1 MMASAGAVFGLNTA
15 WKTKRREGEQNM
27 KRLISLLTALA
38 LVLSL
43 VPAAFAEDS
52 YIAAPYDP
60 AQTNPAVTYMEPV
73 FYQNENGPTI
83 GVTTVG
89 VLVKDGLYFKDLNNN
104 KELDPAEDWRLDART
119 RAADLVSGLSLEDQA
134 GFLFNALA
142 ITPGVPKLDMARNE
156 DGTIN
161 PAAIVTVLAEGEESK
176 NAFASGFAGLDSF
189 VINTQKVRAGVY
201 RGGLNFDA
209 STVALYNN
217 VVTEMAEADA
227 ALRGVPAIPM
237 TILSNPISAGF
248 PDAPGLAAA
257 VMGDGNYDAI
267 RDYAEVDRQ
276 MWVAQGIN
284 AMYGPQVDLVTDPR
298 WPRNFETFTE
308 RPEVAAGIITALVD
322 GYHMGTDG
330 LKPGAV
336 ALSVK
341 HFPGD
346 GAAENGFESHTAQ
359 GQWRLYPTAG
369 SLEKYQLVAF
379 QAAIDAKCG
388 SIMPCYSRDA
398 ADGRSVTQ
406 TYRGHEI
413 QVNQLGSAYNKE
425 IITTLLRDVMGF
437 DGYVNTDSGIVTGQT
452 FGVEEQSL
460 TERYATLIAAG
471 SDAIGSGLRTDL
483 VIEAVQTGILAKE
496 DLDRANINRAVSIF
510 EQGRFD
516 NPYLDYNHADEVRAT
531 NLETAADQAY
541 ALNQKAVVLMKNHD
555 KALPLAPDAGTKLFI
570 GSYTGDGEDEDMLAA
585 LTELFTA
592 KGFEIVDKAKD
603 AEVAYFYV
611 QPKATTSTNGTAS
624 EGVLSLVEDYEVDER
639 EMSGGGAGFG
649 QGVVASQNKTGDKIE
664 VTTLADVDKLVKA
677 ANTVHEN
684 GGKVV
689 ATIVCTSPWI
699 LTNLEPYCDALLAQY
714 TTSGASLNNARR
726 AQVDVITG
734 AYNPTG
740 KLAVTMV
747 SSEDVIA
754 LTYGATL
761 EDGTVAEICASPN
774 DVPGYDKDQ
783 YIDPAVLANVKG
795 GSYAYQDADGNYYLS
810 GFGLSY

>member
-1 MMASAGAVFGLNTA
+1 
-15 WKTKRREGEQNM
+15 M
-27 KRLISLLTALA
+27 KRIICLLVTLA
-38 LVLSL
+38 MLLSL
-43 VPAAFAEDS
+43 VPASLAEGEGDS

-60 AQTNPAVTYMEPV
+60 AAVDPTATYLEPA
-73 FYQNENGPTI
+73 FYENEGGPTI

-89 VLVKDGLYFKDLNNN
+89 VLVVDGKYFKDLNNN
-104 KELDPAEDWRLDART
+104 KELDPAEDWRLDARE
-119 RAADLVSGLSLEDQA
+119 RATDLVSRLSLEDQA

-142 ITPGVPKLDMARNE
+142 ITPAVPKLDMAKNE

-161 PAAIVTVLAEGEESK
+161 PAAIVTMVAPGEESK
-176 NAFASGFAGLDSF
+176 NAYSNSFAGLDSV
-189 VINTQKVRAGVY
+189 VINEQKVRAGVY

-209 STVALYNN
+209 SMVALYNN

-227 ALRGVPAIPM
+227 AQRGVPAIPM
-237 TILSNPISAGF
+237 TIISNPIAAGF

-257 VMGDGNYDAI
+257 AMGDGNFDAI
-267 RDYAEVDRQ
+267 REYAEVDRQ

-298 WPRNFETFTE
+298 WPRNLETFCE
-308 RPEVAAGIITALVD
+308 RPEITAGIITALVD
-322 GYHMGTDG
+322 GYHMGIDG

-346 GAAENGFESHTAQ
+346 GSAENGFESHTAQ
-359 GQWRLYPTAG
+359 GQWRLYPTEG
-369 SLEKYQLVAF
+369 SLEKYHLVAF

-388 SIMPCYSRDA
+388 SIMPCYSRDTK
-398 ADGRSVTQ
+398 DTRSVPQ
-406 TYRGHEI
+406 SYRGHVVEP
-413 QVNQLGSAYNKE
+413 QELGSAYNKE

-452 FGVEEQSL
+452 FGVEDLSM
-460 TERYATLIAAG
+460 TERYALLISAG

-483 VIEAVQTGILAKE
+483 VIEAVNTGVLAKE
-496 DLDRANINRAVSIF
+496 DLDRANINRATAIF
-510 EQGRFD
+510 QQGRFD
-516 NPYLDYNHADEVRAT
+516 NPYLDYAKADEVRAT
-531 NLETAADQAY
+531 NLQTAAAQAQ
-541 ALNQKAVVLMKNHD
+541 ALHQKAVVLMKNHENT
-555 KALPLAPDAGTKLFI
+555 LPLAPNAGTKLFI
-570 GSYTGDGEDEDMLAA
+570 ASYTGTGEDEDTLAA

-592 KGFEIVDKAKD
+592 QGFEVVDKAKD

-611 QPKATTSTNGTAS
+611 QPKATNSTNGSAS
-624 EGVLSLVEDYEVDER
+624 QGVLSLVEDYEVDER

-649 QGVVASQNKTGDKIE
+649 QGVVASQKKTGEKIE
-664 VTTLADVDKLVKA
+664 VTTVADIDKLIKA
-677 ANTVHEN
+677 AETVHGN

-714 TTSGASLNNARR
+714 TTSPASVGNARS
-726 AQVDVITG
+726 AQVG
-734 AYNPTG
+734 AIVGAFKPTG

-747 SSEDVIA
+747 SCEEVIG
-754 LTYGATL
+754 LTYVEN
-761 EDGTVAEICASPN
+761 EDGTYLETCASPN

-783 YIDPAVLANVKG
+783 YIDPAILQNVPG
-795 GSYAYQDADGNYYLS
+795 GHYAYCDADGNYYWS
-810 GFGLSY
+810 GFGLTY

>member
-1 MMASAGAVFGLNTA
+1 
-15 WKTKRREGEQNM
+15 M
-27 KRLISLLTALA
+27 KRFISLLAALA
-38 LVLSL
+38 LVLGM
-43 VPAAFAEDS
+43 VPASFAEDS
-52 YIAAPYDP
+52 YIPAPYDP
-60 AQTNPAVTYMEPV
+60 NAVDPTVTYMEPA
-73 FYQNENGPTI
+73 FYQNENGPSI

-89 VLVKDGLYFKDLNNN
+89 VLVQDGLYFKDLNNN
-104 KELDPAEDWRLDART
+104 KALDPAEDWRLDAKT
-119 RAADLVSGLSLEDQA
+119 RATDLVAGLSLEDQA

-142 ITPGVPKLDMARNE
+142 ITPNAPKLDMVKNE

-161 PAAIVTVLAEGEESK
+161 PAAVVTIVAEGEESK
-176 NAFASGFAGLDSF
+176 NAYSNSFAGLDSV

-257 VMGDGNYDAI
+257 AMGDGNYDAI
-267 RDYAEVDRQ
+267 REYAEVDRQ

-379 QAAIDAKCG
+379 QAAVDAKCG

-398 ADGRSVTQ
+398 ADSRSVVQ
-406 TYRGHEI
+406 TYRGHEV

-425 IITTLLRDVMGF
+425 IITTLLREVMGF

-452 FGVEEQSL
+452 FGVEDKTM
-460 TERYATLIAAG
+460 TERYAMLIAAG
-471 SDAIGSGLRTDL
+471 SDAIGSGLRTDM

-510 EQGRFD
+510 QQGRFD
-516 NPYLDYNHADEVRAT
+516 NPYLDYLKADEVRNT
-531 NLETAADQAY
+531 NLQTAAEQAY
-541 ALNQKAVVLMKNHD
+541 ALHQKAVVLMKNHE
-555 KALPLAPDAGTKLFI
+555 KALPLAANAGTKVFI
-570 GSYTGDGEDEDMLAA
+570 GSYTGNGEDEDTLTA

-592 KGFEIVDKAKD
+592 QGFEVVDKAKD

-611 QPKATTSTNGTAS
+611 QPKATNSTNGSAS

-639 EMSGGGAGFG
+639 EMSGGGQGFG
-649 QGVVASQNKTGDKIE
+649 QGVVASQKKTGEKIE
-664 VTTLADVDKLVKA
+664 VTTVADMKKLVKA
-677 ANTVHEN
+677 AETVHEN

-689 ATIVCTSPWI
+689 ATVVCTSPWI

-714 TTSGASLNNARR
+714 TTSGASVNNARK
-726 AQVDVITG
+726 AQLDVITG
-734 AYNPTG
+734 AFNPTG

-754 LTYGATL
+754 LTYTEN
-761 EDGTVAEICASPN
+761 EDGTYLETCAAPN

-783 YIDPAVLANVKG
+783 YIDPAILANVPG
-795 GSYAYQDADGNYYLS
+795 NSYAYCDADGNYYWS

>member
-1 MMASAGAVFGLNTA
+1 
-15 WKTKRREGEQNM
+15 M
-27 KRLISLLTALA
+27 KRIISLFAVLA

-43 VPAAFAEDS
+43 VPAAFAEDG
-52 YIAAPYDP
+52 YIPAPYDP
-60 AQTNPAVTYMEPV
+60 NLVDPTVTYLEPV
-73 FYQNENGPTI
+73 FYENENGPTI

-89 VLVKDGLYFKDLNNN
+89 VIVKDGLYFKDLNNN
-104 KELDPAEDWRLDART
+104 KELDPSEDWRLDART
-119 RAADLVSGLSLEDQA
+119 RATDLVSKMELVDQA

-142 ITPGVPKLDMARNE
+142 ITPNAPKLAMVQNE

-161 PAAIVTVLAEGEESK
+161 PAAVVTILGEGEESK
-176 NAFASGFAGLDSF
+176 NAYAAGFAGLDSF

-217 VVTEMAEADA
+217 VVTEMAEADSA
-227 ALRGVPAIPM
+227 VRGVPAIPM
-237 TILSNPISAGF
+237 TIISNPISAGF
-248 PDAPGLAAA
+248 PDSQGLAAA

-267 RDYAEVDRQ
+267 REYAEVDRE

-298 WPRNFETFTE
+298 WPRNFETFSE
-308 RPEVAAGIITALVD
+308 RPEVTAGIITALVD

-346 GAAENGFESHTAQ
+346 GAAENGFESHTYQ
-359 GQWRLYPTAG
+359 GQWRLYPTPG

-398 ADGRSVTQ
+398 ADDRSATQ
-406 TYRGHEI
+406 TYRGYEI
-413 QVNQLGSAYNKE
+413 KVNQLGSAYNKE

-452 FGVEEQSL
+452 FGVEDLSL
-460 TERYATLIAAG
+460 TERYAQLIAAG

-483 VIEAVQTGILAKE
+483 VIEAVETGILAKE
-496 DLDRANINRAVSIF
+496 DLDRANINRAISIF

-516 NPYLDYNHADEVRAT
+516 NPYLDYLKADEVRAT
-531 NLETAADQAY
+531 NLETASAQAY
-541 ALNQKAVVLMKNHD
+541 ALHQKAVVLMKNSNS
-555 KALPLAPDAGTKLFI
+555 ALPLAANAGTKLYIASF
-570 GSYTGDGEDEDMLAA
+570 TGTGEDDATVEAMTA
-585 LTELFTA
+585 LFEA
-592 KGFEIVDKAKD
+592 QGFEIVSKAAD
-603 AEVAYFYV
+603 ADVAYFYV
-611 QPKATTSTNGTAS
+611 EPKQTTSTNGTDA
-624 EGVLSLVEDYEVDER
+624 EGILSLVEDYEVDER
-639 EMSGGGAGFG
+639 EKSGSGQFG
-649 QGVVASQNKTGDKIE
+649 QGVVASQNKTGEKIE
-664 VTTLADVDKLVKA
+664 VTTLADVKKLAKA
-677 ANTVHEN
+677 ADTVHAN

-714 TTSGASLNNARR
+714 TTSGASLSNARK

-734 AYNPTG
+734 AFNPTG

-747 SSEDVIA
+747 SSPDVIA
-754 LTYGATL
+754 LTYGVTL

-783 YIDPAVLANVKG
+783 YIDPAILANVKG
-795 GSYAYQDADGNYYLS
+795 GSYAYQDADGNYYVS

>member
-1 MMASAGAVFGLNTA
+1 
-15 WKTKRREGEQNM
+15 M
-27 KRLISLLTALA
+27 KRFISLLAALA
-38 LVLSL
+38 LVLGM
-43 VPAAFAEDS
+43 VPASFAEDS
-52 YIAAPYDP
+52 YIPAPYDP
-60 AQTNPAVTYMEPV
+60 NAVDPTVTYMEPA

-89 VLVKDGLYFKDLNNN
+89 VLVQDGLYFKDLNNN
-104 KELDPAEDWRLDART
+104 KALDPAEDWRLDAKT
-119 RAADLVSGLSLEDQA
+119 RATDLVAGLSLEDQA

-142 ITPGVPKLDMARNE
+142 ITPNAPKLDMVKNE

-161 PAAIVTVLAEGEESK
+161 PAAVVTIVAEGEESK
-176 NAFASGFAGLDSF
+176 NAYSNSFAGLDSV

-237 TILSNPISAGF
+237 TIISNPISAGF

-257 VMGDGNYDAI
+257 AMGDGNYDAI
-267 RDYAEVDRQ
+267 REYAEVDRQ

-379 QAAIDAKCG
+379 QAAVDANCG

-398 ADGRSVTQ
+398 ADSRSVVQ
-406 TYRGHEI
+406 TYRGHEV

-425 IITTLLRDVMGF
+425 IITTLLREVMGF

-452 FGVEEQSL
+452 FGVEDKTM
-460 TERYATLIAAG
+460 TERYAMLIAAG
-471 SDAIGSGLRTDL
+471 SDAIGSGLRTDM

-510 EQGRFD
+510 QQGRFD
-516 NPYLDYNHADEVRAT
+516 NPYLDYLKADEVRNT
-531 NLETAADQAY
+531 NLQTAAEQAY
-541 ALNQKAVVLMKNHD
+541 ALHQKAVVLMKNHE
-555 KALPLAPDAGTKLFI
+555 KALPLAANAGTKVFI
-570 GSYTGDGEDEDMLAA
+570 GSYTGNGEDEDTLTA

-592 KGFEIVDKAKD
+592 QGFEVVDKAKD

-611 QPKATTSTNGTAS
+611 QPKATNSTNGSAS

-639 EMSGGGAGFG
+639 EMSGGGQGFG
-649 QGVVASQNKTGDKIE
+649 QGVVASQKKTGEKIE
-664 VTTLADVDKLVKA
+664 VTTVADMKKLVKA
-677 ANTVHEN
+677 AETVHEN

-689 ATIVCTSPWI
+689 ATVVCTSPWI

-714 TTSGASLNNARR
+714 TTSGASVNNARK
-726 AQVDVITG
+726 AQLDVITG
-734 AYNPTG
+734 AFNPTG

-754 LTYGATL
+754 LTYTEN
-761 EDGTVAEICASPN
+761 EDGTYLETCAAPN

-783 YIDPAVLANVKG
+783 YIDPAILANVPG
-795 GSYAYQDADGNYYLS
+795 NSYAYCDADGNYYWS

>member
-1 MMASAGAVFGLNTA
+1 
-15 WKTKRREGEQNM
+15 M
-27 KRLISLLTALA
+27 KRFISLLAALA
-38 LVLSL
+38 LVLGM
-43 VPAAFAEDS
+43 VPASFAEDS
-52 YIAAPYDP
+52 YIPAPYDP
-60 AQTNPAVTYMEPV
+60 NAVDPTVTYMEPA

-89 VLVKDGLYFKDLNNN
+89 VLVQDGLYFKDLNNN
-104 KELDPAEDWRLDART
+104 KALDPAEDWRLDAKT
-119 RAADLVSGLSLEDQA
+119 RATDLVAGLSLEDQA

-142 ITPGVPKLDMARNE
+142 ITPNAPKLDMVKNE

-161 PAAIVTVLAEGEESK
+161 PAAVVTIVAEGEESK
-176 NAFASGFAGLDSF
+176 NAYSNSFAGLDSV

-257 VMGDGNYDAI
+257 AMGDGNYDAI
-267 RDYAEVDRQ
+267 REYAEVDRQ

-379 QAAIDAKCG
+379 QAAVDAKCG

-398 ADGRSVTQ
+398 ADSRSVVQ
-406 TYRGHEI
+406 TYRGHEV

-425 IITTLLRDVMGF
+425 IITTLLREVMGF

-452 FGVEEQSL
+452 FGVEDKTM
-460 TERYATLIAAG
+460 TERYAMLIAAG
-471 SDAIGSGLRTDL
+471 SDAIGSGLRTDM

-510 EQGRFD
+510 QQGRFD
-516 NPYLDYNHADEVRAT
+516 NPYLDYLKADEVRNT
-531 NLETAADQAY
+531 NLQTAAEQAY
-541 ALNQKAVVLMKNHD
+541 ALHQKAVVLMKNHE
-555 KALPLAPDAGTKLFI
+555 KALPLAANAGTKVFI
-570 GSYTGDGEDEDMLAA
+570 GSYTGNGEDEDTLTA

-592 KGFEIVDKAKD
+592 QGFEVVDKAKD

-611 QPKATTSTNGTAS
+611 QPKATNSTNGSAS
-624 EGVLSLVEDYEVDER
+624 EAVLSLVEDYEVDER
-639 EMSGGGAGFG
+639 EMSGGGQGFG
-649 QGVVASQNKTGDKIE
+649 QGVVASQKKTGEKIE
-664 VTTLADVDKLVKA
+664 VTTVADMKKLVKA
-677 ANTVHEN
+677 AETVHEN

-689 ATIVCTSPWI
+689 ATVVCTSPWI

-714 TTSGASLNNARR
+714 TTSGASVNNARK

-754 LTYGATL
+754 LTYTEN
-761 EDGTVAEICASPN
+761 EDGTYLETCAAPN

-783 YIDPAVLANVKG
+783 YIDPAILANVPG
-795 GSYAYQDADGNYYLS
+795 NSYAYCDADGNYYWS

>member
-1 MMASAGAVFGLNTA
+1 
-15 WKTKRREGEQNM
+15 M
-27 KRLISLLTALA
+27 KRFVSILAVLA

-60 AQTNPAVTYMEPV
+60 SEVNPAATYMEPV
-73 FYQNENGPTI
+73 FYQNENGPSI

-89 VLVKDGLYFKDLNNN
+89 VIVQDGLYFKDLNNN
-104 KELDPAEDWRLDART
+104 KALDPAEDWRLDART
-119 RAADLVSGLSLEDQA
+119 RAADLVAGLSLEDQA

-142 ITPGVPKLDMARNE
+142 ITPGVPKLEMAKNE

-161 PAAIVTVLAEGEESK
+161 PAAIVTILGEGEESK
-176 NAFASGFAGLDSF
+176 NAFSNSFAGLDSF

-227 ALRGVPAIPM
+227 ALRGVPGIPM

-257 VMGDGNYDAI
+257 AMGDGNYDAI

-298 WPRNFETFTE
+298 WPRNFETLTE

-398 ADGRSVTQ
+398 ADSRSVAQ
-406 TYRGHEI
+406 TYRGHEV

-452 FGVEEQSL
+452 FGVEDKTM
-460 TERYATLIAAG
+460 TERYALLIAAG

-483 VIEAVQTGILAKE
+483 VIEAVETGILAKE

-516 NPYLDYNHADEVRAT
+516 NPYLDYAKADEVRAT
-531 NLETAADQAY
+531 NLQTAAGQAY
-541 ALNQKAVVLMKNHD
+541 ALHQKAVVLMKNHENT
-555 KALPLAPDAGTKLFI
+555 LPLAPNAGTKLFI
-570 GSYTGDGEDEDMLAA
+570 GSYTGTGEDEDMLAA
-585 LTELFTA
+585 LAELFTA
-592 KGFEIVDKAKD
+592 QGFEIVDKAKD

-611 QPKATTSTNGTAS
+611 QPKATNSTNGSSS
-624 EGVLSLVEDYEVDER
+624 EAVLSLVEDYEVDER

-649 QGVVASQNKTGDKIE
+649 QGVTASQKKTGDRIE
-664 VTTLADVDKLVKA
+664 VTTVADMKKLVKA
-677 ANTVHEN
+677 AETVHEN
-684 GGKVV
+684 GGKVI
-689 ATIVCTSPWI
+689 ATVVCTSPWI
-699 LTNLEPYCDALLAQY
+699 LENLEPYCDALLAQY
-714 TTSGASLNNARR
+714 TTSGASLNNARK

-734 AYNPTG
+734 AFNPTG

-754 LTYGATL
+754 LTYVAN
-761 EDGTVAEICASPN
+761 EDGTYLETCASPN

-783 YIDPAVLANVKG
+783 YIDPAILANVRG
-795 GSYAYQDADGNYYLS
+795 GSYAYQDADGNYYRS

>member
-1 MMASAGAVFGLNTA
+1 
-15 WKTKRREGEQNM
+15 M
-27 KRLISLLTALA
+27 KRFISLLAALA
-38 LVLSL
+38 LVLGM
-43 VPAAFAEDS
+43 VPASFAEDS
-52 YIAAPYDP
+52 YIPAPYDP
-60 AQTNPAVTYMEPV
+60 NAVDPTVTYMEPA
-73 FYQNENGPTI
+73 FYQNENGPSI

-89 VLVKDGLYFKDLNNN
+89 VLVQDGLYFKDLNNN
-104 KELDPAEDWRLDART
+104 KALDPAEDWRLDAKT
-119 RAADLVSGLSLEDQA
+119 RATDLVAGLSLEDQA

-142 ITPGVPKLDMARNE
+142 ITPNAPKLDMVKNE

-161 PAAIVTVLAEGEESK
+161 PAAVVTIVAEGEESK
-176 NAFASGFAGLDSF
+176 NAYSNSFAGLDSV

-257 VMGDGNYDAI
+257 AMGDGNYDAI
-267 RDYAEVDRQ
+267 REYAEVDRQ

-322 GYHMGTDG
+322 GYHMCTDG

-379 QAAIDAKCG
+379 QAAVDAKCG

-398 ADGRSVTQ
+398 ADSRSVVQ
-406 TYRGHEI
+406 TYRGHEV

-425 IITTLLRDVMGF
+425 IITTLLREVMGF

-452 FGVEEQSL
+452 FGVEDKTM
-460 TERYATLIAAG
+460 TERYAMLIAAG
-471 SDAIGSGLRTDL
+471 SDAIGSGLRTDM

-510 EQGRFD
+510 QQGRFD
-516 NPYLDYNHADEVRAT
+516 NPYLDYLKADEVRNT
-531 NLETAADQAY
+531 NLQTAAEQAY
-541 ALNQKAVVLMKNHD
+541 ALHQKAVVLMKNHE
-555 KALPLAPDAGTKLFI
+555 KALPLAANAGTKVFI
-570 GSYTGDGEDEDMLAA
+570 GSYTGNGEDEDTLTA

-592 KGFEIVDKAKD
+592 QGFEVVDKAKD

-611 QPKATTSTNGTAS
+611 QPKATNSTNGSAS

-639 EMSGGGAGFG
+639 EMSGGGQGFG
-649 QGVVASQNKTGDKIE
+649 QGVVASQKKTGEKIE
-664 VTTLADVDKLVKA
+664 VTTVADMKKLVKA
-677 ANTVHEN
+677 AETVHEN

-689 ATIVCTSPWI
+689 ATVVCTSPWI

-714 TTSGASLNNARR
+714 TTSGASVNNARK
-726 AQVDVITG
+726 AQLDVITG
-734 AYNPTG
+734 AFNPTG

-754 LTYGATL
+754 LTYTEN
-761 EDGTVAEICASPN
+761 EDGTYLETCAAPN

-783 YIDPAVLANVKG
+783 YIDPAILANVPG
-795 GSYAYQDADGNYYLS
+795 NSYAYCDADGNYYWS

>member
-1 MMASAGAVFGLNTA
+1 
-15 WKTKRREGEQNM
+15 M
-27 KRLISLLTALA
+27 KRFISLLAALA
-38 LVLSL
+38 LVLGM
-43 VPAAFAEDS
+43 VPASFAEDS
-52 YIAAPYDP
+52 YIPAPYDP
-60 AQTNPAVTYMEPV
+60 NAVDPTVTYMEPA

-89 VLVKDGLYFKDLNNN
+89 VLVQDGLYFKDLNNN
-104 KELDPAEDWRLDART
+104 KALDPAEDWRLDAKT
-119 RAADLVSGLSLEDQA
+119 RATDLVAGLSLEDQA

-142 ITPGVPKLDMARNE
+142 ITPNAPKLDMVKNE

-161 PAAIVTVLAEGEESK
+161 PAAVVTIVAEGEESK
-176 NAFASGFAGLDSF
+176 NAYSNSFAGLDSV

-257 VMGDGNYDAI
+257 AMGDGNYDAI
-267 RDYAEVDRQ
+267 REYAEVDRQ

-379 QAAIDAKCG
+379 QAAVDAKCG

-398 ADGRSVTQ
+398 ADSRSVVQ
-406 TYRGHEI
+406 TYRGHEV

-425 IITTLLRDVMGF
+425 IITTLLREVMGF

-452 FGVEEQSL
+452 FGVEDKTM
-460 TERYATLIAAG
+460 TERYAMLIAAG
-471 SDAIGSGLRTDL
+471 SDAIGSGLRTDM

-510 EQGRFD
+510 QQGRFD
-516 NPYLDYNHADEVRAT
+516 NPYLDYLKADEVRAT
-531 NLETAADQAY
+531 NLTTAADQAY
-541 ALNQKAVVLMKNHD
+541 ALHQKAVVLMKNHE
-555 KALPLAPDAGTKLFI
+555 KALPLAANAGTKVFI
-570 GSYTGDGEDEDMLAA
+570 GSYTGNGEDEDTLTA

-592 KGFEIVDKAKD
+592 QGFEVVDKAKD

-611 QPKATTSTNGTAS
+611 QPKATNSTNGSAS

-639 EMSGGGAGFG
+639 EMSGGGQGFG
-649 QGVVASQNKTGDKIE
+649 QGVVASQKKTGEKIE
-664 VTTLADVDKLVKA
+664 VTTVADMKKLVKA
-677 ANTVHEN
+677 AETVHEN

-689 ATIVCTSPWI
+689 ATVVCTSPWI

-714 TTSGASLNNARR
+714 TTSGASVNNARK
-726 AQVDVITG
+726 AQLDVITG
-734 AYNPTG
+734 AFNPTG

-754 LTYGATL
+754 LTYTEN
-761 EDGTVAEICASPN
+761 EDGTYLETCAAPN

-783 YIDPAVLANVKG
+783 YIDPAILANVPG
-795 GSYAYQDADGNYYLS
+795 NSYAYCDADGNYYWS

>member
-1 MMASAGAVFGLNTA
+1 
-15 WKTKRREGEQNM
+15 M
-27 KRLISLLTALA
+27 KRIVSLLVSLA
-38 LVLSL
+38 LILSL
-43 VPAAFAEDS
+43 APAAFAEDS
-52 YIAAPYDP
+52 YIPAPYDP
-60 AQTNPAVTYMEPV
+60 NAVDPTATYLEPA
-73 FYQNENGPTI
+73 FYENENGPTI

-89 VLVKDGLYFKDLNNN
+89 VIVKDGLYFKDLNNN
-104 KELDPAEDWRLDART
+104 KELDPSEDWRLDAKT
-119 RAADLVSGLSLEDQA
+119 RAADLVSKMELVDQA

-142 ITPGVPKLDMARNE
+142 ITPNVPKLDMVKNE

-161 PAAIVTVLAEGEESK
+161 PAAVVTMIAEGEESK
-176 NAFASGFAGLDSF
+176 NAFAAGFAGLDSF

-217 VVTEMAEADA
+217 VVTEMAEADSA
-227 ALRGVPAIPM
+227 VRGVPAIPM
-237 TILSNPISAGF
+237 TIISNPISAGF
-248 PDAPGLAAA
+248 PDSQGLAAA
-257 VMGDGNYDAI
+257 AMGDGDYDAI
-267 RDYAEVDRQ
+267 REYADVDRQ

-284 AMYGPQVDLVTDPR
+284 AMYGPQVDLITDPR
-298 WPRNFETFTE
+298 WPRNFETLTE

-359 GQWRLYPTAG
+359 GQWRLYPTEG

-398 ADGRSVTQ
+398 ADSRSVTQ
-406 TYRGHEI
+406 TYRGHEVA
-413 QVNQLGSAYNKE
+413 VNQLGSAYNYE

-452 FGVEEQSL
+452 FGVEDLSL
-460 TERYATLIAAG
+460 TERYAKLIAAG

-483 VIEAVQTGILAKE
+483 VIEAVETGILAKE
-496 DLDRANINRAVSIF
+496 DLDRANINRAIAIF

-516 NPYLDYNHADEVRAT
+516 NPYLDYNKADEVRAT
-531 NLETAADQAY
+531 NLQTASAQAY
-541 ALNQKAVVLMKNHD
+541 ALHQKAVVLMKNHEN
-555 KALPLAPDAGTKLFI
+555 ALPLAANAGTKLYIASF
-570 GSYTGDGEDEDMLAA
+570 TGNGEDDDMLTA

-592 KGFEIVDKAKD
+592 KGFKIVDKAKD

-611 QPKATTSTNGTAS
+611 QPKATTSTNGTDA
-624 EGVLSLVEDYEVDER
+624 EGILELVEDFEVDER
-639 EMSGGGAGFG
+639 EMSGGGQGFG
-649 QGVVASQNKTGDKIE
+649 QGVVASQKKTGEKIE
-664 VTTLADVDKLVKA
+664 KTTLADVDKLAKA

-684 GGKVV
+684 GGKVI

-714 TTSGASLNNARR
+714 TTSGASLNNARN
-726 AQVDVITG
+726 AQIDVITG
-734 AYNPTG
+734 EFNPTG

-747 SSEDVIA
+747 SSPDVIA
-754 LTYGATL
+754 LTYTEN
-761 EDGTVAEICASPN
+761 EDGTFVETCASPN

-783 YIDPAVLANVKG
+783 YIDPAILANVKG
-795 GSYAYQDADGNYYLS
+795 GSYAYQDADGNYYVS

>member
-1 MMASAGAVFGLNTA
+1 
-15 WKTKRREGEQNM
+15 M
-27 KRLISLLTALA
+27 KRIVSLLVSLA
-38 LVLSL
+38 LILSL
-43 VPAAFAEDS
+43 APAAFAEDS
-52 YIAAPYDP
+52 YIPAPYDP
-60 AQTNPAVTYMEPV
+60 NEVDPTVTYLEPV
-73 FYQNENGPTI
+73 FYANENGPTI

-89 VLVKDGLYFKDLNNN
+89 VIVKDGLYFKDLNNN
-104 KELDPAEDWRLDART
+104 KELDPSEDWRLDAKT
-119 RAADLVSGLSLEDQA
+119 RAADLVSKMELADQA

-142 ITPGVPKLDMARNE
+142 ITPNAPKLAMVKNE

-161 PAAIVTVLAEGEESK
+161 PAAVVTILAEGEESK
-176 NAFASGFAGLDSF
+176 NAFAAGFAGLDSF

-217 VVTEMAEADA
+217 VVTEMAEADS
-227 ALRGVPAIPM
+227 ALRGVPGIPM

-248 PDAPGLAAA
+248 PDSQGMAAA
-257 VMGDGNYDAI
+257 VQGDGNYDAI

-298 WPRNFETFTE
+298 WPRNFETFSE
-308 RPEVAAGIITALVD
+308 RPEVTAGIITALVD

-359 GQWRLYPTAG
+359 GQWRLYPTEG

-398 ADGRSVTQ
+398 ADARSAKQ

-413 QVNQLGSAYNKE
+413 EVNQLGSAYNYG
-425 IITTLLRDVMGF
+425 IITTLLRDIMGF

-452 FGVEEQSL
+452 FGVEDLSL
-460 TERYATLIAAG
+460 TERYAKLIAAG

-483 VIEAVQTGILAKE
+483 VIEAVETGILAKE

-516 NPYLDYNHADEVRAT
+516 NPYLDYNKADEVRAT
-531 NLETAADQAY
+531 NLETASAQAY
-541 ALNQKAVVLMKNHD
+541 VLHQKAVVLMKNHEN
-555 KALPLAPDAGTKLFI
+555 ALPLAENAGTKLYIASF
-570 GSYTGDGEDEDMLAA
+570 TGNGEDDDMLAA
-585 LTELFTA
+585 LTALFTE

-611 QPKATTSTNGTAS
+611 QPKATTSTNGTSA
-624 EGVLSLVEDYEVDER
+624 EGILELVEDFEVDER
-639 EMSGGGAGFG
+639 EMSGGGQGFG
-649 QGVVASQNKTGDKIE
+649 QGVVASQNKTGEKIE
-664 VTTLADVDKLVKA
+664 VTTLADVDKLAKA

-684 GGKVV
+684 GGKVI
-689 ATIVCTSPWI
+689 ATIVCSSPWI

-714 TTSGASLNNARR
+714 TTSGASLDNARK
-726 AQVDVITG
+726 AQLDVITG
-734 AYNPTG
+734 AFNPTG
-740 KLAVTMV
+740 KLSVTMV
-747 SSEDVIA
+747 SSPDVIA
-754 LTYGATL
+754 LHEETL
-761 EDGTVAEICASPN
+761 ADGTVAEICASPN

-783 YIDPAVLANVKG
+783 YIDPAILANVKG
-795 GSYAYQDADGNYYLS
+795 GSYAYQDADGNYYVS

>member
-1 MMASAGAVFGLNTA
+1 
-15 WKTKRREGEQNM
+15 M
-27 KRLISLLTALA
+27 KRFISLLAALA
-38 LVLSL
+38 LVLGM
-43 VPAAFAEDS
+43 VPTSFAEDS
-52 YIAAPYDP
+52 YIPAPYDP
-60 AQTNPAVTYMEPV
+60 NAVDPTVTYMEPA

-89 VLVKDGLYFKDLNNN
+89 VLVQDGLYFKDLNNN
-104 KELDPAEDWRLDART
+104 KALDPAEDWRLDAKT
-119 RAADLVSGLSLEDQA
+119 RAADLVAGLSLEDQA

-142 ITPGVPKLDMARNE
+142 ITPNAPKLDMVKNE

-161 PAAIVTVLAEGEESK
+161 PAAVVTIVAEGEESK
-176 NAFASGFAGLDSF
+176 NAYSNGFAGLDSV

-257 VMGDGNYDAI
+257 AMGDGNYDAI
-267 RDYAEVDRQ
+267 REYAEVDRQ

-379 QAAIDAKCG
+379 QAAVDAKCG

-398 ADGRSVTQ
+398 ADSRSVVQ
-406 TYRGHEI
+406 TYRGHEV

-452 FGVEEQSL
+452 FGVEDKSM
-460 TERYATLIAAG
+460 TERYAMLIAAG

-483 VIEAVQTGILAKE
+483 VIEAVQAGILAKE

-510 EQGRFD
+510 QQGRFD
-516 NPYLDYNHADEVRAT
+516 NPYLDYLKADEVRNT
-531 NLETAADQAY
+531 NLQTAAEQAY
-541 ALNQKAVVLMKNHD
+541 ALHQKAVVLMKNHEN
-555 KALPLAPDAGTKLFI
+555 ALPLAANAGTKLFI
-570 GSYTGDGEDEDMLAA
+570 GSYTGNGEDEDTLTA

-592 KGFEIVDKAKD
+592 QGFEVVEKAKD

-611 QPKATTSTNGTAS
+611 QPKATNSTNGSAS

-639 EMSGGGAGFG
+639 EMSGGGQGFG
-649 QGVVASQNKTGDKIE
+649 QGVVASQKKTGEKIE
-664 VTTLADVDKLVKA
+664 VTTVADMKKLVKA
-677 ANTVHEN
+677 AETVHEN

-689 ATIVCTSPWI
+689 ATVVCTSPWI

-714 TTSGASLNNARR
+714 TTSGASVNNARK

-754 LTYGATL
+754 LTYTEN
-761 EDGTVAEICASPN
+761 EDGTYLETCAAPN

-783 YIDPAVLANVKG
+783 YIDPAILANVPG
-795 GSYAYQDADGNYYLS
+795 NSYAYCDADGNYYWS
-810 GFGLSY
+810 EFGLSY

>member
-1 MMASAGAVFGLNTA
+1 
-15 WKTKRREGEQNM
+15 M
-27 KRLISLLTALA
+27 KRFVSILAILA

-43 VPAAFAEDS
+43 APATLAEDS

-60 AQTNPAVTYMEPV
+60 NAVDPTVTYMEPA
-73 FYQNENGPTI
+73 FYENENGPTI

-89 VLVKDGLYFKDLNNN
+89 VIVQDGLYFKDLNNN
-104 KELDPAEDWRLDART
+104 KALDPAEDWRLDART
-119 RAADLVSGLSLEDQA
+119 RAADLVAGLAIEDQA

-142 ITPGVPKLDMARNE
+142 ITPGVPQLAMAKNE

-161 PAAIVTVLAEGEESK
+161 PAAIVTVVAEGEESK
-176 NAFASGFAGLDSF
+176 NAYSNSFAGLDTV

-201 RGGLNFDA
+201 RGGLNFEA

-257 VMGDGNYDAI
+257 AMGDGNYDAI
-267 RDYAEVDRQ
+267 REYAEVDRQ

-298 WPRNFETFTE
+298 WPRNFETLTE

-359 GQWRLYPTAG
+359 GQWRLYPTEG

-398 ADGRSVTQ
+398 ADDRSVTQ
-406 TYRGHEI
+406 SYRGHEV

-452 FGVEEQSL
+452 FGVEEKTM
-460 TERYATLIAAG
+460 TERYAMLIAAG

-483 VIEAVQTGILAKE
+483 VIEAVETGILAKE

-516 NPYLDYNHADEVRAT
+516 NPYLDYAKADEVRTT
-531 NLETAADQAY
+531 NLATAADQAY
-541 ALNQKAVVLMKNHD
+541 ALHQKAVVLMKNHENT
-555 KALPLAPDAGTKLFI
+555 LPLAPNAGTKLFI
-570 GSYTGDGEDEDMLAA
+570 GSYTGSGEDEDMLAA

-592 KGFEIVDKAKD
+592 QGFEIVDKAKD

-611 QPKATTSTNGTAS
+611 QPKATNSTNGSAS

-639 EMSGGGAGFG
+639 EMSGGGSGFG
-649 QGVVASQNKTGDKIE
+649 QGVVASQKKTGEKIE
-664 VTTLADVDKLVKA
+664 VTTVAEMKKLVKA
-677 ANTVHEN
+677 AETVHEN

-689 ATIVCTSPWI
+689 ATVVCTSPWI

-714 TTSGASLNNARR
+714 TTSGASLNNARK

-734 AYNPTG
+734 AFNPTG

-754 LTYGATL
+754 LTYTEN
-761 EDGTVAEICASPN
+761 EDGTYLETCASPN

-783 YIDPAVLANVKG
+783 YIDPAILANVKG

>member
-1 MMASAGAVFGLNTA
+1 MKKFVSILAV
-15 WKTKRREGEQNM
+15 
-27 KRLISLLTALA
+27 LA

-43 VPAAFAEDS
+43 IPAAVAEDS
-52 YIAAPYDP
+52 YIPAPYDP
-60 AQTNPAVTYMEPV
+60 NEVDPAVTYLEPV
-73 FYQNENGPTI
+73 YYQNENGPTI

-89 VLVKDGLYFKDLNNN
+89 VIVQDGLYFRDLNNN
-104 KELDPAEDWRLDART
+104 KVLDPAEDWRLDART
-119 RAADLVSGLSLEDQA
+119 RAADLVTGLSLEDQA

-142 ITPGVPKLDMARNE
+142 ITPGVPKLDMAKNE
-156 DGTIN
+156 DGSIN

-176 NAFASGFAGLDSF
+176 NAYSNSFAGLDTF

-248 PDAPGLAAA
+248 PDAQGLAAA

-276 MWVAQGIN
+276 MWAAQGIN

-298 WPRNFETFTE
+298 WPRNFETLTE

-359 GQWRLYPTAG
+359 GQWRLYPTEG

-398 ADGRSVTQ
+398 ADDRSVIQ
-406 TYRGHEI
+406 SYRGHEV

-452 FGVEEQSL
+452 YGVEELSM
-460 TERYATLIAAG
+460 TERYALLIAAG

-483 VIEAVQTGILAKE
+483 VIEAVETGILAKE

-516 NPYLDYNHADEVRAT
+516 NPYLDYLKADEVRAT
-531 NLETAADQAY
+531 NLQTAADQAY
-541 ALNQKAVVLMKNHD
+541 ALNQKAVVLMKNHEN
-555 KALPLAPDAGTKLFI
+555 ALPLAPNAGTKLYIASFT
-570 GSYTGDGEDEDMLAA
+570 GSGEDDEMLAA

-592 KGFEIVDKAKD
+592 QGFEVVDKAKD

-611 QPKATTSTNGTAS
+611 QPKATNSTNGSSTEA
-624 EGVLSLVEDYEVDER
+624 VLSLVEDFEVDER

-649 QGVVASQNKTGDKIE
+649 QGVTASQKKTGEKLE
-664 VTTLADVDKLVKA
+664 VTTVADMKKLVKA
-677 ANTVHEN
+677 ADTVHEN

-714 TTSGASLNNARR
+714 TTSGASLNNARK
-726 AQVDVITG
+726 AQIDVITG
-734 AYNPTG
+734 TFNPTG

-747 SSEDVIA
+747 SSEEVIA
-754 LTYGATL
+754 LTYVEK
-761 EDGTVAEICASPN
+761 EDGTILETCASPN

-783 YIDPAVLANVKG
+783 YIDPAILANVPG
-795 GSYAYQDADGNYYLS
+795 GSYAYQDADGNYYVS

>member
-1 MMASAGAVFGLNTA
+1 
-15 WKTKRREGEQNM
+15 M
-27 KRLISLLTALA
+27 KRIISLFAALA

-43 VPAAFAEDS
+43 VPAAFAEDG
-52 YIAAPYDP
+52 YIPAPYDP
-60 AQTNPAVTYMEPV
+60 AQVDPTVTYMEPV
-73 FYQNENGPTI
+73 FYENENGPTI

-89 VLVKDGLYFKDLNNN
+89 VIVKDGLYFKDLNNN
-104 KELDPAEDWRLDART
+104 KELDPCEDWRLDAKT
-119 RAADLVSGLSLEDQA
+119 RAADLVSKMSLEDQA
-134 GFLFNALA
+134 GFVFNALA
-142 ITPGVPKLDMARNE
+142 ITPNAPKLAMVKNE

-161 PAAIVTVLAEGEESK
+161 PAAVVTILGEGEESR

-227 ALRGVPAIPM
+227 AVRGVPAIPM
-237 TILSNPISAGF
+237 TIISNPIPAGF
-248 PDAPGLAAA
+248 PDAPGMAAA

-267 RDYAEVDRQ
+267 REYAEVDRQ

-298 WPRNFETFTE
+298 WPRNLETFCE
-308 RPEVAAGIITALVD
+308 RPEVTAGIITALVD

-346 GAAENGFESHTAQ
+346 GSSENGFESHTAQ
-359 GQWRLYPTAG
+359 GQWRLYPTPG

-388 SIMPCYSRDA
+388 SIMPSYSRDA
-398 ADGRSVTQ
+398 ADDRSAPQ
-406 TYRGHEI
+406 SYRGYEVKP
-413 QVNQLGSAYNKE
+413 QQLGSAYNKE

-452 FGVEEQSL
+452 FGMEDLSL
-460 TERYATLIAAG
+460 TERYALLISAG

-483 VIEAVQTGILAKE
+483 VIEAVETGILAKE

-516 NPYLDYNHADEVRAT
+516 NPYLDYNKADEIRAT
-531 NLETAADQAY
+531 NLETAFAQAY
-541 ALNQKAVVLMKNHD
+541 ALNQKAVVLMKNHEN
-555 KALPLAPDAGTKLFI
+555 ALPLAADAGTKLYIASF
-570 GSYTGDGEDEDMLAA
+570 TGAGEDDDMLAA

-592 KGFEIVDKAKD
+592 KGFEVVDKAKD

-611 QPKATTSTNGTAS
+611 QPKGTTSTNGTDA
-624 EGVLSLVEDYEVDER
+624 EGILELVEDFEVDER
-639 EMSGGGAGFG
+639 EMSGGSGGFG
-649 QGVVASQNKTGDKIE
+649 QGVVASQKKTGEKIE
-664 VTTLADVDKLVKA
+664 KTTLADVDKLAKA

-684 GGKVV
+684 GGKVI

-714 TTSGASLNNARR
+714 TTSGASLNNARN
-726 AQVDVITG
+726 AQIDVITG

-747 SSEDVIA
+747 SSQDVIA
-754 LTYGATL
+754 LTYVEN
-761 EDGTVAEICASPN
+761 EDGTYLETCASPN

-783 YIDPAVLANVKG
+783 YIDPAILANVKG
-795 GSYAYQDADGNYYLS
+795 GSYAYQDADGNYYVS

>member
-1 MMASAGAVFGLNTA
+1 
-15 WKTKRREGEQNM
+15 M
-27 KRLISLLTALA
+27 KRFISLLAALA
-38 LVLSL
+38 LVLGM
-43 VPAAFAEDS
+43 VPASFAEDS
-52 YIAAPYDP
+52 YIPAPYDP
-60 AQTNPAVTYMEPV
+60 NAVDPTVTYMEPA

-89 VLVKDGLYFKDLNNN
+89 VLVQDGLYFKDLNNN
-104 KELDPAEDWRLDART
+104 KALDPAEDWRLDAKT
-119 RAADLVSGLSLEDQA
+119 RATDLVAGLSLEDQA

-142 ITPGVPKLDMARNE
+142 ITPNAPKLDMVKNE

-161 PAAIVTVLAEGEESK
+161 PAAVVTIVAEGEESK
-176 NAFASGFAGLDSF
+176 NAYSNSFAGLDSV

-237 TILSNPISAGF
+237 TIISNPISAGF

-257 VMGDGNYDAI
+257 AMGDGNYDAI
-267 RDYAEVDRQ
+267 REYAEVDRQ

-379 QAAIDAKCG
+379 QAAVDAKCG

-398 ADGRSVTQ
+398 ADSRSVVQ
-406 TYRGHEI
+406 TYRGHEV

-425 IITTLLRDVMGF
+425 IITTLLREVMGF

-452 FGVEEQSL
+452 FGVEDKTM
-460 TERYATLIAAG
+460 TERYAMLIAAG
-471 SDAIGSGLRTDL
+471 SDAIGSGLRTDM

-510 EQGRFD
+510 QQGRFD
-516 NPYLDYNHADEVRAT
+516 NPYLDYLKADEVRNT
-531 NLETAADQAY
+531 NLQTAAEQAY
-541 ALNQKAVVLMKNHD
+541 ALHQKAVVLMKNHE
-555 KALPLAPDAGTKLFI
+555 KALPLAANAGTKVFI
-570 GSYTGDGEDEDMLAA
+570 GSYTGNGEDEDTLTA

-592 KGFEIVDKAKD
+592 QGFEVVDKAKD

-611 QPKATTSTNGTAS
+611 QPKATNSTNGSAS
-624 EGVLSLVEDYEVDER
+624 EAVLSLVEDYEVDER
-639 EMSGGGAGFG
+639 EMSGGGQGFG
-649 QGVVASQNKTGDKIE
+649 QGVVASQKKTGEKIE
-664 VTTLADVDKLVKA
+664 VTTVADMKKLVKA
-677 ANTVHEN
+677 AETVHEN

-689 ATIVCTSPWI
+689 ATVVCTSPWI

-714 TTSGASLNNARR
+714 TTSGASVNNARK
-726 AQVDVITG
+726 AQLDVITG
-734 AYNPTG
+734 AFNPTG

-754 LTYGATL
+754 LTYTEN
-761 EDGTVAEICASPN
+761 EDGTYLETCAAPN

-783 YIDPAVLANVKG
+783 YIDPAILANVPG
-795 GSYAYQDADGNYYLS
+795 NSYAYCDADGNYYWS

>member
-1 MMASAGAVFGLNTA
+1 
-15 WKTKRREGEQNM
+15 M
-27 KRLISLLTALA
+27 KRFISLLAALA
-38 LVLSL
+38 LVLGM
-43 VPAAFAEDS
+43 VPASFAEDS
-52 YIAAPYDP
+52 YIPAPYDP
-60 AQTNPAVTYMEPV
+60 NAVDPTVTYMEPA

-89 VLVKDGLYFKDLNNN
+89 VLVQDGLCFKDLNNN
-104 KELDPAEDWRLDART
+104 KALDPAEDWRLDAKT
-119 RAADLVSGLSLEDQA
+119 RATDLVAGLSLEDQA

-142 ITPGVPKLDMARNE
+142 ITPNAPKLDMVKNE

-161 PAAIVTVLAEGEESK
+161 PAAVVTIVAEGEESK
-176 NAFASGFAGLDSF
+176 NAYSNSFAGLDSV

-257 VMGDGNYDAI
+257 AMGDGNYDAI
-267 RDYAEVDRQ
+267 REYAEVDRQ

-379 QAAIDAKCG
+379 QAAVDAKCG

-398 ADGRSVTQ
+398 ADSRSVVQ
-406 TYRGHEI
+406 TYRGHEV

-425 IITTLLRDVMGF
+425 IITTLLREVMGF

-452 FGVEEQSL
+452 FGVEDKTM
-460 TERYATLIAAG
+460 TERYAMLIAAG
-471 SDAIGSGLRTDL
+471 SDAIGSGLRTDM

-510 EQGRFD
+510 QQGRFD
-516 NPYLDYNHADEVRAT
+516 NPYLDYLKADEVRNT
-531 NLETAADQAY
+531 NLQTAAEQAY
-541 ALNQKAVVLMKNHD
+541 ALHQKAVVLMKNHE
-555 KALPLAPDAGTKLFI
+555 KALPLAANAGTKVFI
-570 GSYTGDGEDEDMLAA
+570 GSYTGNGEDEDTMTA

-592 KGFEIVDKAKD
+592 QGFEVVDKAKD

-611 QPKATTSTNGTAS
+611 QPKATNSTNGSAS

-639 EMSGGGAGFG
+639 EMSGGGQGFG
-649 QGVVASQNKTGDKIE
+649 QGVVASQKKTGEKIE
-664 VTTLADVDKLVKA
+664 VTTVADMKKLVKA
-677 ANTVHEN
+677 AETVHEN

-689 ATIVCTSPWI
+689 ATVVCTSPWI

-714 TTSGASLNNARR
+714 TTSGASVNNARK
-726 AQVDVITG
+726 AQLDVITG
-734 AYNPTG
+734 AFNPTG

-754 LTYGATL
+754 LTYTEN
-761 EDGTVAEICASPN
+761 EDGTYLETCAAPN

-783 YIDPAVLANVKG
+783 YIDPAILANVPG
-795 GSYAYQDADGNYYLS
+795 NSYAYCDADGNYYWS

>member
-1 MMASAGAVFGLNTA
+1 
-15 WKTKRREGEQNM
+15 M
-27 KRLISLLTALA
+27 KRFISLLAALA
-38 LVLSL
+38 LVLGM
-43 VPAAFAEDS
+43 VPASFAEDS
-52 YIAAPYDP
+52 YIPAPYDP
-60 AQTNPAVTYMEPV
+60 NAVDPTVTYMEPA

-89 VLVKDGLYFKDLNNN
+89 VLVQDGLYFKDLNNN
-104 KELDPAEDWRLDART
+104 KALDPAEDWRLDAKT
-119 RAADLVSGLSLEDQA
+119 RATDLVAGLSLEDQA

-142 ITPGVPKLDMARNE
+142 ITPNAPKLDMVKNE

-161 PAAIVTVLAEGEESK
+161 PAAVVTIVAEGEESK
-176 NAFASGFAGLDSF
+176 NAYSNSFAGLDSV

-257 VMGDGNYDAI
+257 AMGDGNYDAI
-267 RDYAEVDRQ
+267 REYAEVDRQ

-379 QAAIDAKCG
+379 QAAVDAKCG

-398 ADGRSVTQ
+398 ADSRSVVQ
-406 TYRGHEI
+406 TYRGHEV

-425 IITTLLRDVMGF
+425 IITTLLREVMGF

-452 FGVEEQSL
+452 FGVEDKTM
-460 TERYATLIAAG
+460 TERYAMLIAAG
-471 SDAIGSGLRTDL
+471 SDAIGSGLRTDM

-510 EQGRFD
+510 QQGRFD
-516 NPYLDYNHADEVRAT
+516 NPYLDYLKADEVRNT
-531 NLETAADQAY
+531 NLQTAAEQAY
-541 ALNQKAVVLMKNHD
+541 ALHQKAVVLMKNHE
-555 KALPLAPDAGTKLFI
+555 KALPLAANAGTKVFI
-570 GSYTGDGEDEDMLAA
+570 GSYTGNGEDEDTLTA

-592 KGFEIVDKAKD
+592 QGFEVVDKAKD

-611 QPKATTSTNGTAS
+611 QPKATNSTNGSAS
-624 EGVLSLVEDYEVDER
+624 EAVLSLVEDYEVDER
-639 EMSGGGAGFG
+639 EMSGGGQGFG
-649 QGVVASQNKTGDKIE
+649 QGVVASQKKTGEKIE
-664 VTTLADVDKLVKA
+664 VTTVADMKKLVKA
-677 ANTVHEN
+677 AETVHEN

-689 ATIVCTSPWI
+689 ATVVCTSPWI

-714 TTSGASLNNARR
+714 TTSGASVNNARK
-726 AQVDVITG
+726 AQLDVITG
-734 AYNPTG
+734 AFNPTG

-754 LTYGATL
+754 LTYTEN
-761 EDGTVAEICASPN
+761 EDGTYLETCAAPN

-783 YIDPAVLANVKG
+783 YIDPAILANVPG
-795 GSYAYQDADGNYYLS
+795 NSYAYCDADGNYYWS

>member
-1 MMASAGAVFGLNTA
+1 
-15 WKTKRREGEQNM
+15 M
-27 KRLISLLTALA
+27 KKIISILATLA

-43 VPAAFAEDS
+43 VPAAFAEDG
-52 YIAAPYDP
+52 YIPAPYDP
-60 AQTNPAVTYMEPV
+60 AVLDPTVTYLEPV
-73 FYQNENGPTI
+73 FYENENGPTI

-89 VLVKDGLYFKDLNNN
+89 VIVKDGLYFKDLNNN
-104 KELDPAEDWRLDART
+104 KELDDCEDWRLDAKT
-119 RAADLVSGLSLEDQA
+119 RATDLVSKMALEDQA

-142 ITPGVPKLDMARNE
+142 ITPNAPKLAMVKNE

-161 PAAIVTVLAEGEESK
+161 PAAVVTMIGEGEESK
-176 NAFASGFAGLDSF
+176 NAYANSFAGLDSF

-217 VVTEMAEADA
+217 VVTEMAEADS
-227 ALRGVPAIPM
+227 ALRGVPAIPV
-237 TILSNPISAGF
+237 TIISNPISAGF

-298 WPRNFETFTE
+298 WPRNFETLTE

-359 GQWRLYPTAG
+359 GQWRLYPTPG

-379 QAAIDAKCG
+379 QAAVDAKCG

-398 ADGRSVTQ
+398 ADDRSAPQ
-406 TYRGHEI
+406 TYRGHEVK
-413 QVNQLGSAYNKE
+413 VNQLGSAYNYE
-425 IITTLLRDVMGF
+425 IITVLLRDIMGF

-452 FGVEEQSL
+452 FGVEDL
-460 TERYATLIAAG
+460 TMTERYAKLIAAG

-483 VIEAVQTGILAKE
+483 VIEAVETGILAKE
-496 DLDRANINRAVSIF
+496 DLDRANINRAISIF
-510 EQGRFD
+510 QQGRFD
-516 NPYLDYNHADEVRAT
+516 NPYLDYEKADEVRAT
-531 NLETAADQAY
+531 NLETAAGQAY
-541 ALNQKAVVLMKNHD
+541 ALHQKAVVLMKNHEN
-555 KALPLAPDAGTKLFI
+555 ALPLAPNAGTKLYI
-570 GSYTGDGEDEDMLAA
+570 ASYTGSGEDEDMLAA
-585 LTELFTA
+585 LKELFTA
-592 KGFEIVDKAKD
+592 QGFEIVDKAKE

-611 QPKATTSTNGTAS
+611 QPKATNSTNGSSS
-624 EGVLSLVEDYEVDER
+624 EAVLSLVEDYEVDER
-639 EMSGGGAGFG
+639 EMSGGGQGFG
-649 QGVVASQNKTGDKIE
+649 QGVVASQKKTGDKIE
-664 VTTLADVDKLVKA
+664 VTTVADMKKLVKA
-677 ANTVHEN
+677 ADTVHEN
-684 GGKVV
+684 GGKVI
-689 ATIVCTSPWI
+689 ATVVCTSPWI

-714 TTSGASLNNARR
+714 TTSGASLNNARK

-754 LTYGATL
+754 LTYTEN
-761 EDGTVAEICASPN
+761 EDGTYLETCASPN

-783 YIDPAVLANVKG
+783 YIDPAILANVKG

-810 GFGLSY
+810 GFGLSF

>member
-1 MMASAGAVFGLNTA
+1 M
-15 WKTKRREGEQNM
+15 
-27 KRLISLLTALA
+27 
-38 LVLSL
+38 
-43 VPAAFAEDS
+43 
-52 YIAAPYDP
+52 
-60 AQTNPAVTYMEPV
+60 
-73 FYQNENGPTI
+73 
-83 GVTTVG
+83 
-89 VLVKDGLYFKDLNNN
+89 
-104 KELDPAEDWRLDART
+104 
-119 RAADLVSGLSLEDQA
+119 
-134 GFLFNALA
+134 
-142 ITPGVPKLDMARNE
+142 
-156 DGTIN
+156 
-161 PAAIVTVLAEGEESK
+161 
-176 NAFASGFAGLDSF
+176 
-189 VINTQKVRAGVY
+189 
-201 RGGLNFDA
+201 
-209 STVALYNN
+209 YNN

-227 ALRGVPAIPM
+227 AVRGVPAIPM

-267 RDYAEVDRQ
+267 REYAEVDRQ

-298 WPRNFETFTE
+298 WPRNFETLTE

-359 GQWRLYPTAG
+359 GQWRLYPTEG

-398 ADGRSVTQ
+398 ADARSVTQ
-406 TYRGHEI
+406 TYRGHEVA
-413 QVNQLGSAYNKE
+413 VNQLGSAYNKE

-452 FGVEEQSL
+452 FGVEEKSM

-483 VIEAVQTGILAKE
+483 VIEAVESGILAKE
-496 DLDRANINRAVSIF
+496 DLDRANINRATSIF
-510 EQGRFD
+510 AQGRFD
-516 NPYLDYNHADEVRAT
+516 NPYLDYNHADEVRST
-531 NLETAADQAY
+531 NLTTAAAQAY
-541 ALNQKAVVLMKNHD
+541 ALHQKAVVLMKNHEN
-555 KALPLAPDAGTKLFI
+555 ALPLADNAGTKLFI
-570 GSYTGDGEDEDMLAA
+570 GSYTGNGEDDEMLAA

-592 KGFEIVDKAKD
+592 RGFEVVEKAKE

-611 QPKATTSTNGTAS
+611 QPKATTSTNGTTA

-639 EMSGGGAGFG
+639 TMSGGEGNFG
-649 QGVVASQNKTGDKIE
+649 IGVVASQEKTGDKIE
-664 VTTLADVDKLVKA
+664 ITTLADVDKLAKA

-689 ATIVCTSPWI
+689 ATVVCTSPWI

-714 TTSGASLNNARR
+714 TTSKASLNNSLN
-726 AQVDVITG
+726 AQADVITG
-734 AYNPTG
+734 VFNPTG
-740 KLAVTMV
+740 KLSVTMV

-754 LTYGATL
+754 LTQTTL
-761 EDGTVAEICASPN
+761 EDGTVAELCASPN

>member
-1 MMASAGAVFGLNTA
+1 
-15 WKTKRREGEQNM
+15 M
-27 KRLISLLTALA
+27 KRIISLFAVLA

-43 VPAAFAEDS
+43 VPAAFAEDG
-52 YIAAPYDP
+52 YIPAPYDP
-60 AQTNPAVTYMEPV
+60 AQVDPTVTYLEPV
-73 FYQNENGPTI
+73 FYENENGPTI

-89 VLVKDGLYFKDLNNN
+89 VIVKDGLYFKDLNNN
-104 KELDPAEDWRLDART
+104 KELDPSEDWRLDAKT
-119 RAADLVSGLSLEDQA
+119 RATDLVSKMELVDQA

-142 ITPGVPKLDMARNE
+142 ITPNAPKLAMVQNE

-161 PAAIVTVLAEGEESK
+161 PAAVVTILGEGEESK
-176 NAFASGFAGLDSF
+176 NAYAAGFAGLDSF

-217 VVTEMAEADA
+217 VVTEMAEADSA
-227 ALRGVPAIPM
+227 VRGVPAIPM
-237 TILSNPISAGF
+237 TIISNPISAGF
-248 PDAPGLAAA
+248 PDSQGLAAA

-267 RDYAEVDRQ
+267 REYAEVDRE

-298 WPRNFETFTE
+298 WPRNFETFSE
-308 RPEVAAGIITALVD
+308 RPEVTAGIITALVD

-346 GAAENGFESHTAQ
+346 GAAENGFESHTYQ
-359 GQWRLYPTAG
+359 GQWRLYPTEG

-398 ADGRSVTQ
+398 ADDRSATQ
-406 TYRGHEI
+406 TYRGYEI
-413 QVNQLGSAYNKE
+413 KVNQLGSAYNKE

-452 FGVEEQSL
+452 FGVEDLSL
-460 TERYATLIAAG
+460 TERYAQLIAAG

-483 VIEAVQTGILAKE
+483 VIEAVETGILAKE

-516 NPYLDYNHADEVRAT
+516 NPYLDYLKADEVRAT
-531 NLETAADQAY
+531 NLETASAQAY
-541 ALNQKAVVLMKNHD
+541 ALHQKAVVLMKNTNS
-555 KALPLAPDAGTKLFI
+555 ALPLAPNAGTKLYIASF
-570 GSYTGDGEDEDMLAA
+570 TGNGEDDATVEAMTA
-585 LTELFTA
+585 LFEA
-592 KGFEIVDKAKD
+592 QGFEIVSKA
-603 AEVAYFYV
+603 AEADVAYFYV
-611 QPKATTSTNGTAS
+611 EPKQTTSTNGTDA
-624 EGVLSLVEDYEVDER
+624 EGILELVEDYEVDER
-639 EMSGGGAGFG
+639 EMSGSGQWG

-664 VTTLADVDKLVKA
+664 KTTLADVKKLAKA
-677 ANTVHEN
+677 ADTVHAN

-714 TTSGASLNNARR
+714 TTSGASLSNARK

-754 LTYGATL
+754 LTYGVTL

-783 YIDPAVLANVKG
+783 YIDPAILANVKG
-795 GSYAYQDADGNYYLS
+795 GSYAYQDADGNYYVS

>member
-1 MMASAGAVFGLNTA
+1 
-15 WKTKRREGEQNM
+15 M
-27 KRLISLLTALA
+27 KRFISLLAALA
-38 LVLSL
+38 LVLGM
-43 VPAAFAEDS
+43 VPASFAEDS
-52 YIAAPYDP
+52 YIPAPYDP
-60 AQTNPAVTYMEPV
+60 NAVDPTVTYMEPA

-89 VLVKDGLYFKDLNNN
+89 VLVQDGLYFKDLNNN
-104 KELDPAEDWRLDART
+104 KTLDPAEDWRLDAKT
-119 RAADLVSGLSLEDQA
+119 RATDLVAGLSLEDQA

-142 ITPGVPKLDMARNE
+142 ITPNAPKLDMVKNE

-161 PAAIVTVLAEGEESK
+161 PAAVVTIVAEGEESK
-176 NAFASGFAGLDSF
+176 NAYSNSFAGLDSV

-257 VMGDGNYDAI
+257 AMGDGNYDAI
-267 RDYAEVDRQ
+267 REYAEVDRQ

-379 QAAIDAKCG
+379 QAAVDAKCG

-398 ADGRSVTQ
+398 ADSRSVVQ
-406 TYRGHEI
+406 TYRGHEV

-425 IITTLLRDVMGF
+425 IITTLLREVMGF

-452 FGVEEQSL
+452 FGVEDKTM
-460 TERYATLIAAG
+460 TERYAMLIAAG
-471 SDAIGSGLRTDL
+471 SDAIGSGLRTDM

-510 EQGRFD
+510 QQGRFD
-516 NPYLDYNHADEVRAT
+516 NPYLDYLKADEVRNT
-531 NLETAADQAY
+531 NLQTAAEQAY
-541 ALNQKAVVLMKNHD
+541 ALHQKAVVLMKNHE
-555 KALPLAPDAGTKLFI
+555 KALPLAANAGTKVFI
-570 GSYTGDGEDEDMLAA
+570 GSYTGNGEDEDTLTA

-592 KGFEIVDKAKD
+592 QGFEVVDKAKD

-611 QPKATTSTNGTAS
+611 QPKATNSTNGSAS

-639 EMSGGGAGFG
+639 EMSGGGQGFG
-649 QGVVASQNKTGDKIE
+649 QGVVASQKKTGEKIE
-664 VTTLADVDKLVKA
+664 VTTVADMKKLVKA
-677 ANTVHEN
+677 AETVHEN

-689 ATIVCTSPWI
+689 ATVVCTSPWI

-714 TTSGASLNNARR
+714 TTSGASVNNARK
-726 AQVDVITG
+726 AQLDVITG
-734 AYNPTG
+734 AFNPTG

-754 LTYGATL
+754 LTYTEN
-761 EDGTVAEICASPN
+761 EDGTYLETCAAPN

-783 YIDPAVLANVKG
+783 YIDPAILANVPG
-795 GSYAYQDADGNYYLS
+795 NSYAYCDADGNYYWS

>member
-1 MMASAGAVFGLNTA
+1 
-15 WKTKRREGEQNM
+15 M
-27 KRLISLLTALA
+27 KRFISLLAALA
-38 LVLSL
+38 LVLGM
-43 VPAAFAEDS
+43 VPASFAEDS
-52 YIAAPYDP
+52 YIPAPYDP
-60 AQTNPAVTYMEPV
+60 NAVDPTVTYMEPA

-89 VLVKDGLYFKDLNNN
+89 VLVQDGLYFKDLNNN
-104 KELDPAEDWRLDART
+104 KALDSAEDWRLDAKT
-119 RAADLVSGLSLEDQA
+119 RATDLVAGLSLEDQA

-142 ITPGVPKLDMARNE
+142 ITPNAPKLDMVKNE

-161 PAAIVTVLAEGEESK
+161 PAAVVTIVAEGEESK
-176 NAFASGFAGLDSF
+176 NAYSNSFAGLDSV

-257 VMGDGNYDAI
+257 AMGDGNYDAI
-267 RDYAEVDRQ
+267 REYAEVDRQ

-379 QAAIDAKCG
+379 QAAVDAKCG

-398 ADGRSVTQ
+398 ADSRSVVQ
-406 TYRGHEI
+406 TYRGHEV

-425 IITTLLRDVMGF
+425 IITTLLREVMGF

-452 FGVEEQSL
+452 FGVEDKTM
-460 TERYATLIAAG
+460 TERYAMLIAAG
-471 SDAIGSGLRTDL
+471 SDAIGSGLRTDM

-510 EQGRFD
+510 QQGRFD
-516 NPYLDYNHADEVRAT
+516 NPYLDYLKADEVRNT
-531 NLETAADQAY
+531 NLQTAAEQAY
-541 ALNQKAVVLMKNHD
+541 ALHQKAVVLMKNHE
-555 KALPLAPDAGTKLFI
+555 KALPLAANAGTKVFI
-570 GSYTGDGEDEDMLAA
+570 GSYTGNGEDEDTLTA

-592 KGFEIVDKAKD
+592 QGFEVVDKAKD

-611 QPKATTSTNGTAS
+611 QPKATNSTNGSAS

-639 EMSGGGAGFG
+639 EMSGGGQGFG
-649 QGVVASQNKTGDKIE
+649 QGVVASQKKTGEKIE
-664 VTTLADVDKLVKA
+664 VTTVADMKKLVKA
-677 ANTVHEN
+677 AETVHEN

-689 ATIVCTSPWI
+689 ATVVCTSPWI

-714 TTSGASLNNARR
+714 TTSGASVNNARK

-754 LTYGATL
+754 LTYTEN
-761 EDGTVAEICASPN
+761 EDGTYLETCAAPN

-783 YIDPAVLANVKG
+783 YIDPAILANVPG
-795 GSYAYQDADGNYYLS
+795 NSYAYCDADGNYYWS

>member
-1 MMASAGAVFGLNTA
+1 
-15 WKTKRREGEQNM
+15 M
-27 KRLISLLTALA
+27 KRFISLLAALA
-38 LVLSL
+38 LVLGM
-43 VPAAFAEDS
+43 VPASFAEDS
-52 YIAAPYDP
+52 YIPAPYDP
-60 AQTNPAVTYMEPV
+60 NAVDPTVTYMEPA

-89 VLVKDGLYFKDLNNN
+89 VLVQDGLYFKDLNNN
-104 KELDPAEDWRLDART
+104 KALDPAEDWRLDAKT
-119 RAADLVSGLSLEDQA
+119 RAADLVAGLSLEDQA

-142 ITPGVPKLDMARNE
+142 ITPNAPKLDMVKNE

-161 PAAIVTVLAEGEESK
+161 PAAVVTIVAEGEESK
-176 NAFASGFAGLDSF
+176 NAYSNSFAGLDSV

-257 VMGDGNYDAI
+257 AMGDDNYDAI
-267 RDYAEVDRQ
+267 REYAEVDRQ

-284 AMYGPQVDLVTDPR
+284 AMYGPQVDLITEPR
-298 WPRNFETFTE
+298 WPRNFETFSE
-308 RPEVAAGIITALVD
+308 RPDVTAGIITALVD

-379 QAAIDAKCG
+379 QAAVDAKCG

-398 ADGRSVTQ
+398 ADSRSVVQ
-406 TYRGHEI
+406 TYRGHEV

-452 FGVEEQSL
+452 FGVEDKSM
-460 TERYATLIAAG
+460 TERYAMLIAAG

-510 EQGRFD
+510 QQGRFD
-516 NPYLDYNHADEVRAT
+516 NPYLDYLKADEVRNT
-531 NLETAADQAY
+531 NLQTAAEQAY
-541 ALNQKAVVLMKNHD
+541 ALHQKAVVLMKNHEN
-555 KALPLAPDAGTKLFI
+555 ALPLAANAGTKLFI
-570 GSYTGDGEDEDMLAA
+570 GSYTGNGEDEDTLTA

-592 KGFEIVDKAKD
+592 QGFEVVEKAKD

-611 QPKATTSTNGTAS
+611 QPKATNSTNGSAS
-624 EGVLSLVEDYEVDER
+624 EAVLSLVEDYEVDER
-639 EMSGGGAGFG
+639 EMSGGGQGFG
-649 QGVVASQNKTGDKIE
+649 QGVVASQKKTGEKIE
-664 VTTLADVDKLVKA
+664 VTTVADMKKLVKA
-677 ANTVHEN
+677 AETVHEN

-689 ATIVCTSPWI
+689 ATVVCTSPWI

-714 TTSGASLNNARR
+714 TTSGASVNNARK

-754 LTYGATL
+754 LTYTEN
-761 EDGTVAEICASPN
+761 EDGTYLETCAAPN

-783 YIDPAVLANVKG
+783 YIDPAILANVPG
-795 GSYAYQDADGNYYLS
+795 NSYAYCDADGNYYWS